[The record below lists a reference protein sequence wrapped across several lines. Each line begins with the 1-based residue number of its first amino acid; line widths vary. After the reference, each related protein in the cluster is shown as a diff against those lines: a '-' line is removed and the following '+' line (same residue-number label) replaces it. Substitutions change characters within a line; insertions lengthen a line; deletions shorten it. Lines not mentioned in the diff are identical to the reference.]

1 MPRMSRLSW
10 GCADAS
16 LVLRTVRAYFVR
28 MKKSKWHPKNWF
40 KRGPQVSVI
49 RLYGAIGVGGRFSE
63 TISHAPLEKAID
75 AAFSSKRTKAV
86 ALIINSPGGS
96 PSQSGLI
103 ARQIRRLADEKKIP
117 VFAFCEDVA
126 ASGGY
131 LLACAA
137 DEIFVDE
144 YSVVGSIGVIAASF
158 GAVEAID
165 KIGVERRIHTA
176 GKSKSFMDPFRA
188 EKPEDVARLDT
199 ILNTIHERFIA
210 WVKGSR
216 GDRLDPE
223 TDYFQGDIWVGQ
235 VAVDV
240 GMADG
245 VGHLVPIIE
254 ERFGEDVKF
263 REIGRKKPG
272 LLSRLLGGGKGSLTT
287 STAESAGAGAALA
300 AIDAVEERALWA
312 RYGI

>member
-1 MPRMSRLSW
+1 
-10 GCADAS
+10 
-16 LVLRTVRAYFVR
+16 
-28 MKKSKWHPKNWF
+28 MKKSNWNPKRWF

-49 RLYGAIGVGGRFSE
+49 RLYGAIGMGGRFSQ

-75 AAFSSKRTKAV
+75 AAFASKRTKAV

-103 ARQIRRLADEKKIP
+103 ARQIRRLADEKNIP
-117 VFAFCEDVA
+117 VLAFCEDVA

-137 DEIFVDE
+137 DEIIVDE
-144 YSVVGSIGVIAASF
+144 YTVIGSIGVISASF

-165 KIGVERRIHTA
+165 KIGVERRVHTA
-176 GKSKSFMDPFRA
+176 GKSKSLMDPFRE

-199 ILNTIHERFIA
+199 LLHAIHERFIA

-216 GDRLDPE
+216 GTRLKDDV
-223 TDYFQGDIWVGQ
+223 TYFEGDVWVGQ
-235 VAVDV
+235 GAVDV
-240 GMADG
+240 GIADS
-245 VGHLVPIIE
+245 VGHAVPVLK
-254 ERFGEDVKF
+254 ERFGD
-263 REIGRKKPG
+263 EIAIKEVGAKKPG
-272 LLSRLLGGGKGSLTT
+272 LLSRLMGRGNASLT
-287 STAESAGAGAALA
+287 SGAAESAGAGAARA
-300 AIDAVEERALWA
+300 AIDAVEERALSA

>member
-1 MPRMSRLSW
+1 
-10 GCADAS
+10 
-16 LVLRTVRAYFVR
+16 
-28 MKKSKWHPKNWF
+28 MKKSKWHPKSWF

-63 TISHAPLEKAID
+63 TIAHAPLEKAID
-75 AAFSSKRTKAV
+75 AAFAAKRTKAV

-103 ARQIRRLADEKKIP
+103 ARQIRRLADEKKVP
-117 VFAFCEDVA
+117 VLAFCEDIA

-144 YSVVGSIGVIAASF
+144 YTVIGSIGVISASF
-158 GAVEAID
+158 GAVDAIE
-165 KIGVERRIHTA
+165 KIGVERRVHTA
-176 GKSKSFMDPFRA
+176 GKSKSLMDPFRE

-199 ILNTIHERFIA
+199 ILQAIHERFIA

-223 TDYFQGDIWVGQ
+223 TDYFQGDVWVGQ
-235 VAVDV
+235 GAVDV
-240 GMADG
+240 GIADG
-245 VGHLVPIIE
+245 VGHLTPIIE
-254 ERFGEDVKF
+254 DRFGEDVKV

-272 LLSRLLGGGKGSLTT
+272 LLSRLLGGGKGSLTANA
-287 STAESAGAGAALA
+287 AESVGAGAAHA
-300 AIDAVEERALWA
+300 AVDAVEERALWA

>member
-1 MPRMSRLSW
+1 
-10 GCADAS
+10 
-16 LVLRTVRAYFVR
+16 
-28 MKKSKWHPKNWF
+28 MKKSKLNPKNWF
-40 KRGPQVSVI
+40 KRGPQVSLV
-49 RLYGAIGVGGRFSE
+49 RLYGAIGAGGRFSQ

-86 ALIINSPGGS
+86 ALVINSPGGS

-103 ARQIRRLADEKKIP
+103 ARQIRRLSDEKNIP
-117 VFAFCEDVA
+117 VLAFCEDVA

-144 YSVVGSIGVIAASF
+144 YTVIGSIGVISASF

-165 KIGVERRIHTA
+165 KIGVERRVHTA
-176 GKSKSFMDPFRA
+176 GKSKSLMDPFRE

-199 ILNTIHERFIA
+199 ILHAIHERFIA

-216 GDRLDPE
+216 GAKLDE
-223 TDYFQGDIWVGQ
+223 NTDYFQGDVWVGQ
-235 VAVDV
+235 NAVDV
-240 GMADG
+240 GIADG
-245 VGHLVPIIE
+245 VGHAAAVLQ
-254 ERFGEDVKF
+254 ERFGEDVSI
-263 REIGRKKPG
+263 REVSPKKPG
-272 LLSRLLGGGKGSLTT
+272 LLSRLMGRANAGLTL
-287 STAESAGAGAALA
+287 SEAKSGAGIAAGTAESAGAGAARA
-300 AIDAVEERALWA
+300 AIETIEERALWA

>member
-1 MPRMSRLSW
+1 
-10 GCADAS
+10 
-16 LVLRTVRAYFVR
+16 
-28 MKKSKWHPKNWF
+28 MKKSKLHPKNWF
-40 KRGPQVSVI
+40 KRDPQVSVI
-49 RLYGAIGVGGRFSE
+49 RLYGAIGVGGRFSQ

-75 AAFSSKRTKAV
+75 EAFASKRTKAV

-103 ARQIRRLADEKKIP
+103 ARHIRRLADEKKIP
-117 VFAFCEDVA
+117 VLAFCEDVA

-144 YSVVGSIGVIAASF
+144 YTVIGSIGVISASF
-158 GAVEAID
+158 GAVDAIE
-165 KIGVERRIHTA
+165 KIGVERRVHTA
-176 GKSKSFMDPFRA
+176 GKSKSLMDPFRE
-188 EKPEDVARLDT
+188 EKPEDVERLDT
-199 ILNTIHERFIA
+199 ILQAIHERFIA

-235 VAVDV
+235 NAVDLGV
-240 GMADG
+240 ADG
-245 VGHLVPIIE
+245 VGHLAPVIE
-254 ERFGEDVKF
+254 ERFGKDVSL

-272 LLSRLLGGGKGSLTT
+272 LLARLLGGGKGSLTKNA
-287 STAESAGAGAALA
+287 AEFAGAGAAQA

-312 RYGI
+312 RYGV

>member
-1 MPRMSRLSW
+1 ME
-10 GCADAS
+10 
-16 LVLRTVRAYFVR
+16 
-28 MKKSKWHPKNWF
+28 KSKWNPKSWF
-40 KRGPQVSVI
+40 KRGPNVSMI
-49 RLYGAIGVGGRFSE
+49 RLYGAIGAGGRFSQ

-75 AAFSSKRTKAV
+75 AAFASKRTKAV

-103 ARQIRRLADEKKIP
+103 ARHIRRLADEKDIP
-117 VFAFCEDVA
+117 VLAFCEDVA

-144 YSVVGSIGVIAASF
+144 YTVIGSIGVISASF

-165 KIGVERRIHTA
+165 KIGIERRVHTA
-176 GKSKSFMDPFRA
+176 GKSKSLMDPFRE

-199 ILNTIHERFIA
+199 ILHAIHERFIA

-216 GDRLDPE
+216 GAKLKDDM
-223 TDYFQGDIWVGQ
+223 DYFQGDVWVGQ
-235 VAVDV
+235 GAVDV
-240 GMADG
+240 GIADG
-245 VGHLVPIIE
+245 VGHASAVLK
-254 ERFGEDVKF
+254 ERFGEDVTI
-263 REIGRKKPG
+263 REVSPKKPG
-272 LLSRLLGGGKGSLTT
+272 LLSRLMGRANAGLTPLAAD
-287 STAESAGAGAALA
+287 SASISGVASAAGAGAAQA
-300 AIDAVEERALWA
+300 AVETLEDRALWA